1 MEGGGE
7 SRINIPKEQ
16 LFADQ
21 KGRLTARHARRQSVI
36 SVKCFFHDDL
46 AHTFDAAHVLL
57 SGERDSGVGKKKKKK
72 KEMAKTTKNVISIPL
87 DHYRHAFPLFS
98 SHLRISITRE
108 RERMKY
114 DEVKS
119 RERGG
124 NLRFRITGS
133 NNRGI

>member
-57 SGERDSGVGKKKKKK
+57 SGERDSGVGKKNGKNNKKRCIGSPIIIV
-72 KEMAKTTKNVISIPL
+72 TRS
-87 DHYRHAFPLFS
+87 LFS
-98 SHLRISITRE
+98 FHLRISITRE

-114 DEVKS
+114 DEAKS
-119 RERGG
+119 TFRGKSA
-124 NLRFRITGS
+124 FS
-133 NNRGI
+133 NNGVE

>member
-57 SGERDSGVGKKKKKK
+57 SGERDSGVGKKNGKNNKKRCIDSRIIIV
-72 KEMAKTTKNVISIPL
+72 TRS
-87 DHYRHAFPLFS
+87 LFS
-98 SHLRISITRE
+98 FHLRISITRE

-114 DEVKS
+114 DEDKS
-119 RERGG
+119 TFRGKSA
-124 NLRFRITGS
+124 FS
-133 NNRGI
+133 NNGVE

>member
-57 SGERDSGVGKKKKKK
+57 SGERDSGVGKKNGKNNKK
-72 KEMAKTTKNVISIPL
+72 TLYQFP
-87 DHYRHAFPLFS
+87 DHYRHAFFIFVPS
-98 SHLRISITRE
+98 SNFNNTRARTNE
-108 RERMKY
+108 
-114 DEVKS
+114 
-119 RERGG
+119 
-124 NLRFRITGS
+124 I
-133 NNRGI
+133 

>member
-1 MEGGGE
+1 MEEGGE

-16 LFADQ
+16 FFADQ

-72 KEMAKTTKNVISIPL
+72 KKWQKQQKTL
-87 DHYRHAFPLFS
+87 Y
-98 SHLRISITRE
+98 
-108 RERMKY
+108 
-114 DEVKS
+114 
-119 RERGG
+119 
-124 NLRFRITGS
+124 RFRSIIIVTRS
-133 NNRGI
+133 LYFRPIFEFQ

>member
-1 MEGGGE
+1 MFRHQDQLRSSMEEGGE

-16 LFADQ
+16 FFADQ

-72 KEMAKTTKNVISIPL
+72 NGKNNKKRYIDSARSL
-87 DHYRHAFPLFS
+87 S
-98 SHLRISITRE
+98 SRVPFIFVPSSNFNNTRARTNE
-108 RERMKY
+108 IRR
-114 DEVKS
+114 D
-119 RERGG
+119 
-124 NLRFRITGS
+124 
-133 NNRGI
+133 

>member
-57 SGERDSGVGKKKKKK
+57 SGERDSGVGKKNGKNNKKRCIDSPIIIV
-72 KEMAKTTKNVISIPL
+72 TRS
-87 DHYRHAFPLFS
+87 LFS
-98 SHLRISITRE
+98 FHLRISITRE

-114 DEVKS
+114 DEAKS
-119 RERGG
+119 T
-124 NLRFRITGS
+124 FRRKSAFS
-133 NNRGI
+133 NNGVE

>member
-57 SGERDSGVGKKKKKK
+57 SGERDSGVGKKNGKNNKKRCIGSPIIIV
-72 KEMAKTTKNVISIPL
+72 TRS
-87 DHYRHAFPLFS
+87 LFS
-98 SHLRISITRE
+98 FHLRISITRE

-114 DEVKS
+114 DEAKS
-119 RERGG
+119 T
-124 NLRFRITGS
+124 FRRKSAFS
-133 NNRGI
+133 NNGVE

>member
-1 MEGGGE
+1 MNFFFRLAIFNLNKHLPQSKATAIITFRHQLRSSMEGGGE

-57 SGERDSGVGKKKKKK
+57 SGG
-72 KEMAKTTKNVISIPL
+72 A
-87 DHYRHAFPLFS
+87 
-98 SHLRISITRE
+98 
-108 RERMKY
+108 
-114 DEVKS
+114 
-119 RERGG
+119 
-124 NLRFRITGS
+124 
-133 NNRGI
+133 